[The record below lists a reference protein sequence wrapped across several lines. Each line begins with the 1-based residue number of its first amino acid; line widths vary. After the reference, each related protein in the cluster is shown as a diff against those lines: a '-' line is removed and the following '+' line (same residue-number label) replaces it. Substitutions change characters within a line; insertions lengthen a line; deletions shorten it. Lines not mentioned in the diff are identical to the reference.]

1 MLDRAAG
8 SYDEEI
14 ELTWYNPGDPLL
26 IHTEPGA
33 DGHAYGVCTVL
44 VPMADARLT
53 RNGVETSGSLWPNE
67 RGERLFST
75 CALAFFKVG
84 RKALGDNRLN
94 CLNYPAGDGGHSS
107 VFALLADN
115 LNANRQSG
123 DADHR
128 HRDGR
133 REKH

>member
-1 MLDRAAG
+1 MNAA
-8 SYDEEI
+8 
-14 ELTWYNPGDPLL
+14 N
-26 IHTEPGA
+26 
-33 DGHAYGVCTVL
+33 VCL
-44 VPMADARLT
+44 
-53 RNGVETSGSLWPNE
+53 
-67 RGERLFST
+67 
-75 CALAFFKVG
+75 ALAPWPSSKVG